1 MLLVW
6 PEIGRKEDIMS
17 EFTKG
22 ELEEIQSCCNS
33 IDLIS
38 KEDGSI
44 VAQITECEEDELSN
58 IQRANAK
65 ELIHRWNSQPD
76 LLEAC
81 KGLVEDLKMLQ
92 EDEGITACQCVAKA
106 TDDTA
111 EPPKCNYCKAE
122 AAIAKATHKP

>member
-1 MLLVW
+1 
-6 PEIGRKEDIMS
+6 MS

-22 ELEEIQSCCNS
+22 ELEENQSCYNS

-81 KGLVEDLKMLQ
+81 EEAFEESHNPKVEKIL
-92 EDEGITACQCVAKA
+92 
-106 TDDTA
+106 
-111 EPPKCNYCKAE
+111 E
-122 AAIAKATHKP
+122 AAIAKATPKP

>member
-1 MLLVW
+1 
-6 PEIGRKEDIMS
+6 MS

-22 ELEEIQSCCNS
+22 ELEENQSCCNS

-65 ELIHRWNSQPD
+65 ELVRRWNSQPD
-76 LLEAC
+76 LLKAC
-81 KGLVEDLKMLQ
+81 EKAFEESHSPKVEKIL
-92 EDEGITACQCVAKA
+92 
-106 TDDTA
+106 
-111 EPPKCNYCKAE
+111 E